1 MNKYVLRTSL
11 VWLVII
17 AIGIGLLFYRTGAF
31 HRRHASATNGAMSAS
46 GQLQPEAAGPMPMDA
61 KSPSMAPQHPMA
73 EENMRASLT
82 PVQLTPERMQSI
94 GVRTGTVEYKQ
105 VSNDIRATGNVDI
118 DERLVSYVQV
128 RFPGYIRK
136 VFANAT
142 YQYVRAGEP
151 LFTVYSPDLVAT
163 QKEFLLARHNEQ
175 TLGSST
181 VDGVAS
187 GAETLASAA
196 EQRLE
201 QWDVP
206 QSELNKLKLSGK
218 PIMDLTINS
227 PVSGYITER
236 TALPNMYVETSTRLY
251 TIADLSHVWV
261 YAQVFQGDVGQLKPG
276 DASEITV
283 DSYPGRIF
291 AGRIEQVL
299 PQVDMATR
307 TVRVRLAI
315 ANPGLKLKPGMF
327 VNVAL
332 KTSIGRA
339 LVIPASAVLQ
349 SGTRQLVFLDQGG
362 GNLQP
367 QEVTLGQR
375 VGDDFIV
382 LKGLKEH
389 QRVVTS
395 ANFLIDSESQLQ
407 AAAGSFTPP
416 PPGAGATG
424 AQAGAPTASR
434 ADIELSTDPNP
445 PQRGNNVLRVKATDP
460 SGKPVSGAE
469 VTIKFYMPAM
479 PAMSMAAMDMTT
491 KLPEKGG
498 GLYEGSGKLDSGG
511 TWQVTITVQKNGQ
524 TLAMKQLRV
533 NATGGM

>member
-1 MNKYVLRTSL
+1 MNKYVLKTSL

-17 AIGIGLLFYRTGAF
+17 AIGTGVLLYRSGAF
-31 HRRHASATNGAMSAS
+31 HRRSGAPAMAESAH
-46 GQLQPEAAGPMPMDA
+46 LQPEAAGPMPMDA

-73 EENMRASLT
+73 EEQTRAPLT

-105 VSNDIRATGNVDI
+105 VSNDIRATGNVDV

-128 RFPGYIRK
+128 RFPGYIRR

-142 YQYVRAGEP
+142 YQYVRAGEA
-151 LFTVYSPDLVAT
+151 LFTIYSPDLVAT
-163 QKEFLLARHNEQ
+163 QQEFLLARHNEQ

-187 GAETLASAA
+187 GAETLATAA

-218 PIMDLTINS
+218 PIVDLTINS
-227 PVSGYITER
+227 PVSGYVTER
-236 TALPNMYVETSTRLY
+236 TALPNMYVEPSTRLY
-251 TIADLSHVWV
+251 TIADLSRVWV
-261 YAQVFQGDVGQLKPG
+261 YAQVFQDDVGRLKPG
-276 DASEITV
+276 DAADITV
-283 DSYPGRIF
+283 DSYPGRTF
-291 AGRIEQVL
+291 AGRINQVL

-332 KTSIGRA
+332 KSGRGRA

-349 SGTRQLVFLDQGG
+349 SGTRQLVFVDQGG

-389 QRVVTS
+389 QSVVTS

-407 AAAGSFTPP
+407 AAAGSFAPP

-424 AQAGAPTASR
+424 AQTGAPNPSQAN
-434 ADIELSTDPNP
+434 IELSTDPDP
-445 PQRGNNVLRVKATDP
+445 PQRGNNVLRVKVTDS
-460 SGKPVSGAE
+460 SGKPVPGAE
-469 VTIKFYMPAM
+469 VTIRFYMAAM

-491 KLPEKGG
+491 MLSEKGG

-511 TWQVTITVQKNGQ
+511 TWQVTITAQKSGQ
-524 TLAMKQLRV
+524 TLALKQMRLT
-533 NATGGM
+533 ATGGM

>member
-1 MNKYVLRTSL
+1 MNKYVLKTSFI
-11 VWLVII
+11 WLIII
-17 AIGIGLLFYRTGAF
+17 AIGTGVLYQSGAF
-31 HRRHASATNGAMSAS
+31 HRQSASATKGVMSES
-46 GQLQPEAAGPMPMDA
+46 GQVQPEAAGPMPMDP
-61 KSPSMAPQHPMA
+61 KSPSAASQRPMA
-73 EENMRASLT
+73 EENMQAPLT

-94 GVRTGTVEYKQ
+94 GVKTGTVEYKQ

-118 DERLVSYVQV
+118 DERLVSFVQV
-128 RFPGYIRK
+128 RFSGYIRK

-142 YQYVRAGEP
+142 YQYVHTGEP

-163 QKEFLLARHNEQ
+163 QQEFLLARHNEH

-181 VDGVAS
+181 VDGVAL
-187 GAETLASAA
+187 GAETLATAA

-206 QSELNKLKLSGK
+206 QSELNKLKLGGK
-218 PIMDLTINS
+218 PIVDLTINS

-236 TALPNMYVETSTRLY
+236 TALPNMYVEPSTRLY
-251 TIADLSHVWV
+251 TIADLSRVWV
-261 YAQVFQGDVGQLKPG
+261 YAQVFQADVGRLKPG
-276 DASEITV
+276 DTAETTV
-283 DSYPGRIF
+283 DSYPGRRF
-291 AGRIEQVL
+291 VGRIEQVL
-299 PQVDMATR
+299 PQVDLATR

-332 KTSIGRA
+332 KTGMGRA

-367 QEVTLGQR
+367 QEVSVGQR

-389 QRVVTS
+389 QSVVTS

-424 AQAGAPTASR
+424 AHAGAPNASQ
-434 ADIELSTDPNP
+434 ANIEFSTDPNP
-445 PQRGNNVLRVKATDP
+445 PQRGNNVLRVKVTDP

-469 VTIKFYMPAM
+469 VTIKFYMAAM

-491 KLPEKGG
+491 KLSEKGG

-524 TLAMKQLRV
+524 TLAMKQMRV

>member
-1 MNKYVLRTSL
+1 MNKYILGTSL

-17 AIGIGLLFYRTGAF
+17 AVGTGVLLYRSGAF
-31 HRRHASATNGAMSAS
+31 HHGSASATHGAMPES
-46 GQLQPEAAGPMPMDA
+46 GQLRPEAAGPLPMDA
-61 KSPSMAPQHPMA
+61 KGPSKAPEHLMA
-73 EENMRASLT
+73 EENMQAPLT

-94 GVRTGTVEYKQ
+94 GVRTGTVEYEQ

-187 GAETLASAA
+187 GAETLATAA
-196 EQRLE
+196 EQRLQ

-307 TVRVRLAI
+307 TVHVRLAI

-332 KTSIGRA
+332 KTSIGRV

-362 GNLQP
+362 GNLRP
-367 QEVTLGQR
+367 QEVTLGRR

-424 AQAGAPTASR
+424 AQTGGQNASQ
-434 ADIELSTDPNP
+434 ANIELSTDPNP

-469 VTIKFYMPAM
+469 VTIKFYMAAM
-479 PAMSMAAMDMTT
+479 PAMNMAAMDITI

-524 TLAMKQLRV
+524 TLAMEQLRV

>member
-17 AIGIGLLFYRTGAF
+17 AIGVGLLLYRTGAF
-31 HRRHASATNGAMSAS
+31 HRWHASATNRAMSAS
-46 GQLQPEAAGPMPMDA
+46 GQLRPEAAGPMPMDA
-61 KSPSMAPQHPMA
+61 KSPSIAPQHPMA
-73 EENMRASLT
+73 EENMRAPLT

-94 GVRTGTVEYKQ
+94 GVRTGTVEYEQ

-187 GAETLASAA
+187 GAETLATAA
-196 EQRLE
+196 EQRLQ

-307 TVRVRLAI
+307 TVHVRLAI

-332 KTSIGRA
+332 KTSIGRV

-362 GNLQP
+362 GNLRP
-367 QEVTLGQR
+367 QEVTLGRR

-424 AQAGAPTASR
+424 AQTGGQNASQ
-434 ADIELSTDPNP
+434 ANIELSTDPNP

-469 VTIKFYMPAM
+469 VTIKFYMAAM
-479 PAMSMAAMDMTT
+479 PAMNMAAMDITI

-524 TLAMKQLRV
+524 TLAMEQLRV